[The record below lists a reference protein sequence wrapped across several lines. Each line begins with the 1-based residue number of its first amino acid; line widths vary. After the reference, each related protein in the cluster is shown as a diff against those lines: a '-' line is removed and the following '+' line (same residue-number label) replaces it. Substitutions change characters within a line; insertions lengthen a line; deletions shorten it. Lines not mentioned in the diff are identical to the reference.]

1 MKTVTVFA
9 AILIAIIAYSP
20 LNSQEIYSNETK
32 FEKEIS
38 KARGFI
44 QLLQKGDNEKA
55 AESFDETMKQKLPF
69 GQLSAIWPSL
79 TAQFGNYNGI
89 KESTAEVVSGYV
101 VTRSTLEFEK
111 SKLTAM
117 IAFNDKLEISG
128 LFFSPYKDKSDFIQP
143 PYADTSLFNSRKIEF
158 GLENWKLPGIL
169 TIPKGEGPFP
179 AVVLVHGSGP
189 NDMDETIGKNKPFRD
204 LAWGLAS
211 NGIAV
216 LRYDKRTY
224 KYPNECAAA
233 EPFTV
238 KEETIDDAVEAVK
251 FLSGKDL
258 INPKRIFV
266 LGHSLGATVI
276 PRIAKLDNISAG
288 YILLAALARPLG
300 ETIWAQ
306 CNYIFNI
313 DGDLTKEEQKKLDDM
328 QAKIDNLEKLD
339 TNANIPA
346 DSLPMNVPAAYWLDL
361 RKHPLIGEIT
371 EVNRPMLILQGVRD
385 YQVTTE
391 DFYMIK
397 TALSEKSENK
407 QVDFKIYP
415 SLNHLFIEG
424 SSISTPD
431 EYNTAGNV
439 SGEVI
444 IDISNWIKSFK

>member
-1 MKTVTVFA
+1 MKPINIFV
-9 AILIAIIAYSP
+9 AILVIIISYSS
-20 LNSQEIYSNETK
+20 LDSQDTK
-32 FEKEIS
+32 YEKEIS
-38 KARGFI
+38 KAREFI
-44 QLLQKGDNEKA
+44 QMLQNGEYEKA
-55 AESFDETMKQKLPF
+55 VGSFDETVKQKLPVT
-69 GQLSAIWPSL
+69 QLSAIWPSL
-79 TAQFGNYNGI
+79 IAQFGNFKGI
-89 KESTAEVVSGYV
+89 QESTAEVNKSYI
-101 VTRSTLEFEK
+101 VTHNTLEFEK
-111 SKLTAM
+111 IKLTAM
-117 IAFNDKLEISG
+117 IAFNDELEISG

-189 NDMDETIGKNKPFRD
+189 NDMDETVGKNKPFRD

-211 NGIAV
+211 SGIAV

-224 KYPNECAAA
+224 KYPNECAAIGQ
-233 EPFTV
+233 FTV

-300 ETIWAQ
+300 ETIWSQ
-306 CNYIFNI
+306 YNYIFNI
-313 DGDLTKEEQKKLDDM
+313 DGDLTNEEQKKLDDM
-328 QAKIDNLEKLD
+328 QVKINNLEKLD
-339 TNANIPA
+339 SNANIPA

-371 EVNRPMLILQGVRD
+371 EVSRPMLILQGVRD

-391 DFYMIK
+391 DFSMIK
-397 TALSEKSENK
+397 TVLTEKSENK
-407 QVDFKIYP
+407 RIDFKLYP

-424 SSISTPD
+424 SSSSTPD
-431 EYNTAGNV
+431 EYNTADNV
-439 SGEVI
+439 SGEVT
-444 IDISNWIKSFK
+444 IDITNWIKSFK